1 MNNEFIWWLGMLGM
15 YMKEEHGVDLIKGLA
30 VLDTA
35 LDPETLHYFYAQYK
49 AGKEPKQVA
58 DILIE
63 EAAKSS

>member
-1 MNNEFIWWLGMLGM
+1 MNEEFIWWLGTLAM
-15 YMKEEHGVDLIKGLA
+15 YMKEEHGVNLIKGLA
-30 VLDTA
+30 A
-35 LDPETLHYFYAQYK
+35 LDAPLGPETLHYFYAQYK

>member
-1 MNNEFIWWLGMLGM
+1 M
-15 YMKEEHGVDLIKGLA
+15 YMKEEHLVNLIEINNKVGPE
-30 VLDTA
+30 VL
-35 LDPETLHYFYAQYK
+35 EYFYAQYK